1 MSITYRPGLPADS
14 YAVFLVFE
22 KTLADLLKRL
32 GDHEPTSIADPAALA
47 AMWEERRSLYEHLA
61 QSADHFWVAEQAN
74 EQTNEMVGFARSILR
89 DGVRQLTELFVL
101 PTVQAQGVGRTL
113 LNRVFPQE
121 NARLRTIIASPDMV
135 AQALYLRSGVSV
147 RLPVYYWHRQ
157 PEPVEVSTDLHF
169 EPITAT
175 PATLAALAA
184 IDREVLAHQR
194 DVDHRWL
201 LSDRQ
206 GLLYMRAGQPVGYGY
221 VGVRNGPFALLDGAD
236 FPAVLAHAERQAA
249 EAGRTHFGLE
259 VPMTNH
265 QAVAH
270 LLARRFRIENFP
282 AAFMSDRPFG
292 RLAQYIIT
300 SPPFFM

>member
-1 MSITYRPGLPADS
+1 MSITYRPGGLADS

-22 KTLADLLKRL
+22 QTLADLLRRL
-32 GDHEPTSIADPAALA
+32 GDTEPTSIADPVALA
-47 AMWEERRSLYEHLA
+47 AMWAERHSLYEHLA
-61 QSADHFWVAEQAN
+61 QTAEHFWVAEQVN
-74 EQTNEMVGFARSILR
+74 EQTNEVVGFARSILR

-101 PTVQAQGVGRTL
+101 PTVQAHGVGRTL
-113 LNRVFPQE
+113 LGRVFPQE
-121 NARLRTIIASPDMV
+121 NARLRTIVASPDMG
-135 AQALYLRSGVSV
+135 AQTLYLRSGVSV
-147 RLPVYYWHRQ
+147 RLPIYYWHRQ
-157 PEPVEVSTDLHF
+157 PEPVEVSTDLQF

-184 IDREVLAHQR
+184 IDREVLEHQR
-194 DVDHRWL
+194 DADHRWL

-206 GLLYMRAGQPVGYGY
+206 GLLYVRAGTPMGYGY

-265 QAVAH
+265 HAVAH
-270 LLARRFRIENFP
+270 LLARRFRIEYFA